1 MIVPTRGVYAKRW
14 ISRLNEKLITLL
26 DSETLLSIY
35 RFFVSFSAGYSY
47 RLMKRRNVV
56 YLKLINSRILADIIR
71 KLDTRGLSID
81 FFFSIVVKFVQLCF
95 EHLQSMGGL
104 ILLYRRQGS
113 VRLTKSDKYSFVFL
127 FGSLRIFFLRF
138 KKKKH
143 FDSSLDHSV
152 FFRTWFNLTFIVKDK
167 LPERANDFLFRFGEL
182 SRVPYLHVSNPLK
195 PKRWNG
201 NEMKRRHPGE

>member
-14 ISRLNEKLITLL
+14 ISRLNEKLITPL

-35 RFFVSFSAGYSY
+35 RFFVSFSVGYSY

-81 FFFSIVVKFVQLCF
+81 FFFFFSIVVKFVQLCF

-104 ILLYRRQGS
+104 ILLYRRQGG

-138 KKKKH
+138 KKKKKISIQASIILFSFALGLISLSSLKTNFLKERTISY
-143 FDSSLDHSV
+143 FDSASYRVSPISMY
-152 FFRTWFNLTFIVKDK
+152 RT
-167 LPERANDFLFRFGEL
+167 
-182 SRVPYLHVSNPLK
+182 H
-195 PKRWNG
+195 
-201 NEMKRRHPGE
+201 

>member
-14 ISRLNEKLITLL
+14 ISRLNEKLITPL

-81 FFFSIVVKFVQLCF
+81 FFFFFFSIVVKFVQLCF

-104 ILLYRRQGS
+104 ILLYRRQRG

-127 FGSLRIFFLRF
+127 FGSLRIFFLHL
-138 KKKKH
+138 KKKKISIQASIILFSFALGLISLSSLKTNFLKERTISY
-143 FDSSLDHSV
+143 FDSASYRVSPISMY
-152 FFRTWFNLTFIVKDK
+152 RT
-167 LPERANDFLFRFGEL
+167 
-182 SRVPYLHVSNPLK
+182 H
-195 PKRWNG
+195 
-201 NEMKRRHPGE
+201 

>member
-14 ISRLNEKLITLL
+14 ISRLNEKLITPL

-35 RFFVSFSAGYSY
+35 RFFVSFSVGYSY

-81 FFFSIVVKFVQLCF
+81 FFFFFSIVVKFVQLCF

-104 ILLYRRQGS
+104 ILLYRRQRG

-138 KKKKH
+138 KKKNISIQASIILFSFALGLISLSSLKTNFLKERTISY
-143 FDSSLDHSV
+143 FDSASYRVSPISMY
-152 FFRTWFNLTFIVKDK
+152 RT
-167 LPERANDFLFRFGEL
+167 
-182 SRVPYLHVSNPLK
+182 H
-195 PKRWNG
+195 
-201 NEMKRRHPGE
+201 